1 MKIIYPVCC
10 GVDVHK
16 RTIVATIATT
26 DKNNI
31 TSYSAKSFSTLNKDL
46 YAFRDWL
53 LENNCRHVCME
64 PTGKY
69 WIPIFNI
76 LEDHVHV
83 ILTQPKYVRA
93 IKGQKTD
100 KKDSK

>member
-1 MKIIYPVCC
+1 MKIIHPICC

-31 TSYSAKSFSTLNKDL
+31 TSYSVRTFSALNADL

-53 LENNCRHVCME
+53 LENRCQNSMTVSNI
-64 PTGKY
+64 GLA
-69 WIPIFNI
+69 NI
-76 LEDHVHV
+76 LC
-83 ILTQPKYVRA
+83 
-93 IKGQKTD
+93 
-100 KKDSK
+100 DSF